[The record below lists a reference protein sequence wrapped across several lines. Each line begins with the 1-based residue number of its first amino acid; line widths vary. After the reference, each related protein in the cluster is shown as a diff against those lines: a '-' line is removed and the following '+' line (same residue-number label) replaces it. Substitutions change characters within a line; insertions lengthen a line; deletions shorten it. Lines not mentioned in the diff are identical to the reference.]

1 MYTTTT
7 CPCQA
12 VDVITDTTNTCTGI
26 DAHVTPW
33 SVRKPVFLNSQ
44 CQTLIVIEAS
54 SFRND
59 FYTLNADGTK
69 YIGTIGWLNSAKKCT
84 QQNIIYSDITAI
96 GSNGQF
102 YKYYLNCNL
111 NTLFFDGTVEGV
123 AMTGVTAFAQY
134 Y

>member
-1 MYTTTT
+1 MK
-7 CPCQA
+7 
-12 VDVITDTTNTCTGI
+12 
-26 DAHVTPW
+26 TPL

-59 FYTLNADGTK
+59 FYTLTVDSK
-69 YIGTIGWLNSAKKCT
+69 YSGTIGWLNSAKKCT
-84 QQNIIYSDITAI
+84 QVNIIYSDITAI

-123 AMTGVTAFAQY
+123 AMTGVTAFAQLRNRETHLKNFKLHKIGRLLIQDVD
-134 Y
+134 